1 MKLDRLLSIITILLN
16 KDRVY
21 AKELAEKFEVNVR
34 TIYRDIDA
42 INLSGIPIISYRG
55 NNGGFGILD
64 NFKIDKQFLSKSDIA
79 SILSTLKG
87 INSGLEDKL
96 IDRTIEKIKNL
107 IPNKNE
113 STDFFS
119 DNETIGIDIIPWG
132 VTENLK
138 STLKIL
144 KMSCNERK
152 IISFKY
158 ASSSSNESTLRIVEP
173 MTIVLK
179 GVSWYLFAF
188 CREKNDFRIFK
199 IAKIKSLIVK
209 DETFVR
215 RNSSYRNYF
224 KNDYIN
230 IKDVINL
237 KLRFKK
243 KSQKLVYEYFD
254 EQSITLTDENSIF
267 VDITLPNNEWIV
279 SWLLS
284 FGDSVEI
291 IEPQNIK
298 DEIIIKAKNILK
310 NYQI

>member
-144 KMSCNERK
+144 KMSCNEKK

-179 GVSWYLFAF
+179 SVSWYLFAF

-215 RNSSYRNYF
+215 KSGSYRNYF

-230 IKDVINL
+230 GKDVINL

-254 EQSITLTDENSIF
+254 EQSITLVDDDSIF
-267 VDITLPNNEWIV
+267 VDIAFPNNEWVV

-291 IEPQNIK
+291 LKPQNIK